1 MSIRSTLERQL
12 LAAFLLLLI
21 GTVIVTVTV
30 SVAFTAAQSSGRA
43 VTHTRDVIEGVRTL
57 QNLERQWLLARTNDQ
72 REAFNRRW
80 ARVFADVQDNPA
92 QQNRL
97 QQWRDQL
104 FLSAPT
110 GTLPAQL
117 QENEPLAQAL
127 ITTEERLLTAR
138 QHEAQQRIHVA
149 RWIVLI
155 GLPMIAVIGLLFT
168 LRLIHRVRHF
178 TGPLLSA
185 TERVQNGDL
194 SVRLPVAG
202 NDEFSAIATHFNA
215 MTDALAQTQQNQAAL
230 RRTLESRVESLAAA
244 TTAELQ
250 HLSRLGTFIQACAT
264 QDEAAA
270 VISSIAP
277 ILFPEGGSVA
287 LLAESRN
294 LLEPYVHWSA
304 TPTLTPWLPSDCWAS
319 RLGGPHVAT
328 VENRAPRCTHDH
340 TAGATLCVPLS
351 AQGET
356 LGVLT
361 LYAPNHTALDEKQ
374 ELARRFADRLSIA
387 LANLRLQET
396 LRHQSVRDPLTG
408 LFNRRYIEET
418 GARELA
424 RAQRHGQPVSVLML
438 DVDDFKQFN
447 DVHGHAVGDAVLR
460 RLGGVLARQFR
471 EEDIACRYGGEE
483 FLVLLPDCAADMAIE
498 RAEALRIIV
507 SQLLVAA
514 PDTEGL
520 TVTVSVGVASTAQGA
535 GTLTEL
541 INRADQALYAA
552 KRAGRDCV
560 KLFGDH

>member
-1 MSIRSTLERQL
+1 MPIRSTLERQL
-12 LAAFLLLLI
+12 LAAFILLLI
-21 GTVIVTVTV
+21 GTLTVTV
-30 SVAFTAAQSSGRA
+30 AVFAAFNAAQNSGRA

-57 QNLERQWLLARTNDQ
+57 QNLERQWLLSRTNDN
-72 REAFNRRW
+72 RETFNRRW
-80 ARVFADVQDNPA
+80 ARVFADVQDNSA

-110 GTLPAQL
+110 GALPAQL
-117 QENEPLAQAL
+117 QENAPLAQAL
-127 ITTEERLLTAR
+127 ITTEETLLTAR
-138 QHEAQQRIHVA
+138 QREARQRIQIA
-149 RWIVLI
+149 QWIVLI

-168 LRLIHRVRHF
+168 LQLIRRLRQF
-178 TGPLLSA
+178 TVPLVTA
-185 TERVQNGDL
+185 TERVQAGDL
-194 SVRLPVAG
+194 SVRLPVSG

-215 MTDALAQTQQNQAAL
+215 MTEALARTQDSQATL
-230 RRTLESRVESLAAA
+230 RRTLESRVESLVAT

-264 QDEAAA
+264 QEEAAT
-270 VISSIAP
+270 VISSVAP
-277 ILFPEGGSVA
+277 TLFPDGGSVV

-294 LLEPYVHWSA
+294 LLEPYVHWGSA
-304 TPTLTPWLPSDCWAS
+304 PTPTPWLPSDCWAS
-319 RLGGPHVAT
+319 RLGGPHT
-328 VENRAPRCTHDH
+328 SSVENHAPRCAHDH
-340 TAGATLCVPLS
+340 TTGATFCLPLS

-361 LYAPNHTALDEKQ
+361 LHAPDQRALDEKQ

-438 DVDDFKQFN
+438 DVDHFKQFN

-483 FLVLLPDCAADMAIE
+483 FLVLLPGCAPSMAME
-498 RAEALRIIV
+498 RAEALREAV
-507 SQLLVAA
+507 GRLLVAA

-520 TVTVSVGVASTAQGA
+520 TVTVSVGAASTTQGSGA
-535 GTLTEL
+535 LSEL
-541 INRADQALYAA
+541 VSRADQALYAA

-560 KLFGDH
+560 RLYGEY